1 MSINSSFHTGL
12 VGLPW
17 KNTSDTE
24 APPHA
29 CVAGDGALED
39 KSKKTFII
47 VGRKPSLRD
56 VANPMFQFYANGA
69 SAVAPGGIGLCYRLS
84 EIPVWAAMTD
94 TTGSPLGLYNITTQ
108 RPTIGPKSDSWEWH
122 YYEAPN
128 PIARAYSAR
137 LAKGGL
143 GEPHAETGIA
153 DGKALIVSDPH
164 GPLRHARYIR
174 ILAIDRVS
182 GSRRKFLDSGS
193 IHNNCSGGTSG
204 PYWIDGV
211 FTYKDPWL
219 HVFQD
224 TSTEDEIGH
233 YLYNNTQSLHVF
245 AGSCLKGVLMAD
257 SICLAIPTYARSIS
271 NLFESDE
278 IAWIAIDGGETS
290 FTGSICK
297 ISEHPKYGVIPDQT
311 LQDIDGLPFLTLGG
325 SDDGVDC
332 YSAFGDS
339 FSIGQRVAV
348 AWDSRPRRLR
358 ITDWGCPT

>member
-1 MSINSSFHTGL
+1 MSLNSSFHSGL
-12 VGLPW
+12 TGLPW

-24 APPHA
+24 APPYA
-29 CVAGDGALED
+29 CVAGEIVLHD
-39 KSKKTFII
+39 KTKNTFII
-47 VGRKPSLRD
+47 TGRKPALRD
-56 VANPMFQFYANGA
+56 VANPLFNFYANGP
-69 SAVAPGGIGLCYRLS
+69 SAVAPGGIGLCYKLS
-84 EIPVWAAMTD
+84 EMPVWAAMTD
-94 TTGSPLGLYNITTQ
+94 ANGSPLGIYNITSE

-122 YYEAPN
+122 YQNAPN

-137 LAKGGL
+137 LTKDDQVD
-143 GEPHAETGIA
+143 IA
-153 DGKALIVSDPH
+153 DGKALVVGDPH
-164 GPLRHARYIR
+164 GAIRHARYLR
-174 ILAIDRVS
+174 INGLDRDN
-182 GSRRKFLDSGS
+182 GSRRRYLDSGS
-193 IHNNCSGGTSG
+193 IHNNCAGDTRGAW
-204 PYWIDGV
+204 WIDGV
-211 FTYKDPWL
+211 YTYKDPWMNE
-219 HVFQD
+219 FQD
-224 TSTEDEIGH
+224 TDTKDEIGH
-233 YLYNNTQSLHVF
+233 YNYSSTQSLHVF
-245 AGSCLKGVLMAD
+245 AGSCLKGVLMPD